1 MFPVPDW
8 ELGRIVRSKIRL
20 ASCDILMGT
29 EKVFKVSIDYILELL
44 TVSIRRSYDTSQAE
58 RFDSNLFS
66 QNDGNGNNGAKPA
79 YPK

>member
-1 MFPVPDW
+1 
-8 ELGRIVRSKIRL
+8 
-20 ASCDILMGT
+20 MGT